1 MTHFLRD
8 ILRQP
13 NELQRTLEHLSGA
26 GRAPFDAAGAAV
38 RSARHVYLT
47 GIGSSWHAGLNVAA
61 VFHGAGRPV
70 YLVDA
75 AEMVQFAAM
84 QAGSVLIVIS
94 RSGRSVEIV
103 QLLAKA
109 RECGATVIGITNA
122 ADGALAR
129 EAQIAIVVPVAMDHA
144 ISVNT
149 YTTLALAAGWL
160 AASVV
165 AGSAGKSFPQGL
177 KPDLDD
183 AQMSDLKVRP
193 PNEFGLADSPGG
205 EVVGTTTGS
214 VMFTGSTAKSD
225 CATDWIA
232 DSLPG
237 NVHASLSLG
246 WTARNGCPTDSLA
259 DSLTASFAAA
269 GRAIAGWQG
278 LIEKSEWLAPG
289 STTYFLAR
297 ASSLGSAYE
306 ARLMWEEGV
315 KSPATAMGA
324 ASFRHGPQEI
334 VGKDMRFGIWID
346 GARMRE
352 QDLALARD
360 LRKLRARVMLIGQR
374 VPEDAGDLVFQ
385 LPEIASEWQFLIDII
400 PAQLVAERLA
410 RLSGADPDTFRLCS
424 FVVEDEA
431 GLLRGEN
438 AKR

>member
-13 NELQRTLEHLSGA
+13 NELQRTIDHLSGA
-26 GRAPFDAAGAAV
+26 GRSTLDAAVVAV
-38 RSARHVYLT
+38 RAARHLYLT
-47 GIGSSWHAGLNVAA
+47 GIGRSWHAGLTVPALSQ
-61 VFHGAGRPV
+61 GGGGPV

-75 AEMVQFAAM
+75 AELVQFATIPAE
-84 QAGSVLIVIS
+84 SVLIVIS

-109 RECGATVIGITNA
+109 RESGAKVIGITNA

-149 YTTLALAAGWL
+149 YTTLALAAGVL

-165 AGSAGKSFPQGL
+165 GTAKSFPQGL
-177 KPDLDD
+177 KPNPD
-183 AQMSDLKVRP
+183 AGSMSDLKVRP
-193 PNEFGLADSPGG
+193 PNDVGLG
-205 EVVGTTTGS
+205 ESQAGTPAHSAGP
-214 VMFTGSTAKSD
+214 TARIG
-225 CATDWIA
+225 CATDA
-232 DSLPG
+232 
-237 NVHASLSLG
+237 
-246 WTARNGCPTDSLA
+246 SLA
-259 DSLTASFAAA
+259 DSLSRAFSAA
-269 GRAIAGWQG
+269 GDYIPKWQG
-278 LIEKSEWLAPG
+278 QIENSGWLAPG

-297 ASSLGSAYE
+297 GSSLGSAYE

-334 VGKDMRFGIWID
+334 VGKDVRFGIWID

-360 LRKLRARVMLIGQR
+360 LRKLGARVMLIGQR
-374 VPEDAGDLVFQ
+374 LPEDAGELVFQ
-385 LPEIASEWQFLIDII
+385 LPEIPSEWQFLIDII

-431 GLLRGEN
+431 GLLPKDTPG
-438 AKR
+438 